1 MSSRETTMLVLMVTI
16 SLLVPSLLCLICI
29 ACRLHLDAIHRRQ
42 LQVLEATSTLP
53 RESSVVVTLPT
64 SGLDDCMIQSYKK
77 IVLGESLRLP
87 GLNSLTCPIC
97 LVEYIPGDSIRIIPV
112 CQHCFHVQCID
123 EWLKMKST
131 CPVCRNSPPDHR
143 KNEKLDQF

>member
-29 ACRLHLDAIHRRQ
+29 VCRLHLDAIRRRQ

-53 RESSVVVTLPT
+53 RESSVVVNLPT

-77 IVLGESLRLP
+77 VVLGESLRLP

-123 EWLKMKST
+123 GWLKMKST

-143 KNEKLDQF
+143 ENEKA

>member
-77 IVLGESLRLP
+77 DDARE
-87 GLNSLTCPIC
+87 
-97 LVEYIPGDSIRIIPV
+97 
-112 CQHCFHVQCID
+112 
-123 EWLKMKST
+123 MKT
-131 CPVCRNSPPDHR
+131 
-143 KNEKLDQF
+143 